1 MRKIKNII
9 TALALT
15 LTLAAGTV
23 CAYAETGNALQV
35 EAAAPVVTAKNIQAK
50 AVKIKDAAPNGY
62 NSIKITWNELTG
74 VDGYQVYRA
83 ASKSGKY
90 YKAVT
95 VSRSKSY
102 AVDTNRT
109 TGKRYYYKVRGY
121 KRVDGKL
128 KFSKFS
134 AVQSSY
140 ARPSKTVMQEAYG
153 SNVSYG
159 TGITLSW
166 KAVKGASGYEP
177 QLREF
182 KNGKWS
188 NWKSYVYDEWYE
200 RNEYFMTYTKLLA
213 LNKKENPSGYQ
224 KVLMGHDKNGMPI
237 IKKMTV
243 EKATEYYLPKNQA
256 RIDVEED
263 DTVYQF
269 RVRPYTLTKSGKKVY
284 GLYSNPFEMKEA
296 IDIDEIYKEL
306 RKHAIDYAAKNF
318 PAWKYDDNTE
328 GRTPENSAYYV
339 NGAMGGWSKY
349 AKQEDVIKHFKLK
362 VSSYIDRMK
371 NFGGQE
377 DGFLYI
383 RRVKPRDPEGTGFNE
398 TDETYYSIWMLY

>member
-15 LTLAAGTV
+15 LTLAAGTG
-23 CAYAETGNALQV
+23 CAYAETGNASQA

-62 NSIKITWNELTG
+62 NSIKVTWNELTG

-95 VSRSKSY
+95 VSRSKTY

-153 SNVSYG
+153 SVGSIAG
-159 TGITLSW
+159 GITLTW

-188 NWKSYVYDEWYE
+188 KWKSYTYDKTYE
-200 RNEYFMTYTKLLA
+200 RNNYFMTYTKLLA
-213 LNKKENPSGYQ
+213 LNKQRYPSGY
-224 KVLMGHDKNGMPI
+224 MTI
-237 IKKMTV
+237 IDG
-243 EKATEYYLPKNQA
+243 EKADGTPIVKTVTVKEGTRMPKNMA
-256 RIDVEED
+256 TIRVEED
-263 DTVYQF
+263 KTVYQF

-284 GLYSNPFEMKEA
+284 GLYSNPFELKETL
-296 IDIDEIYKEL
+296 DVDEIYSAL

-328 GRTPENSAYYV
+328 GRTPENSAYYTDGV
-339 NGAMGGWSKY
+339 MGAFSRY
-349 AKQEDVIKHFKLK
+349 ARQEDVIKGFKESVGK
-362 VSSYIDRMK
+362 YINRMK

-377 DGFLYI
+377 DGFLFI
-383 RRVKPRDPEGTGFNE
+383 RLAVPGGPDGFHPLEGTE
-398 TDETYYSIWMLY
+398 SYYKVWMLY

>member
-23 CAYAETGNALQV
+23 CAYAETGNASQA

-62 NSIKITWNELTG
+62 NSIKVTWNELTG

-153 SNVSYG
+153 SVG
-159 TGITLSW
+159 GIAGGITLTW

-188 NWKSYVYDEWYE
+188 KWKSYTYDKTYE
-200 RNEYFMTYTKLLA
+200 RNNYFMTYTKLLA
-213 LNKKENPSGYQ
+213 LSRKENPSGYE

-263 DTVYQF
+263 ETVYQF

-284 GLYSNPFEMKEA
+284 GLYSNPFELKETL
-296 IDIDEIYKEL
+296 DVDEIYKEL
-306 RKHAIDYAAKNF
+306 RKHAIDYATKNF
-318 PAWKYDDNTE
+318 PAWMYDDNTE
-328 GRTPENSAYYV
+328 GRTPENSAYYTDGV
-339 NGAMGGWSKY
+339 MGAFSRY
-349 AKQEDVIKHFKLK
+349 ARQEDVIKGFKESVGK
-362 VSSYIDRMK
+362 YIDRMK

-377 DGFLYI
+377 DGFLFI
-383 RRVKPRDPEGTGFNE
+383 RLTVPGGPDGFHPYEGTE
-398 TDETYYSIWMLY
+398 SYYSVWMLY